1 MRTFLFKDTR
11 TISQQD
17 SVSITKTEA
26 SFLIIF
32 NHPLDEPA
40 AQFFF
45 HYGLTPS
52 LHFFMKSSE
61 CHCQQEN
68 QPTTL
73 NLLTEYSFSLT
84 ALHLTSFQKTSL
96 FLIPFPQSCL
106 FSHTCYSIRIHLPPL
121 PPPDHWFSTNV

>member
-11 TISQQD
+11 TISQRN
-17 SVSITKTEA
+17 SISITKTEA

-32 NHPLDEPA
+32 NHSLDEPT

-61 CHCQQEN
+61 CHCQQQN
-68 QPTTL
+68 QPPITL
-73 NLLTEYSFSLT
+73 NFLTEYSFSLI
-84 ALHLTSFQKTSL
+84 ALHLTSFQKTSFPDTLPSKL
-96 FLIPFPQSCL
+96 FILPYLLLNQNSF
-106 FSHTCYSIRIHLPPL
+106 TSIAATRPL
-121 PPPDHWFSTNV
+121 VFH